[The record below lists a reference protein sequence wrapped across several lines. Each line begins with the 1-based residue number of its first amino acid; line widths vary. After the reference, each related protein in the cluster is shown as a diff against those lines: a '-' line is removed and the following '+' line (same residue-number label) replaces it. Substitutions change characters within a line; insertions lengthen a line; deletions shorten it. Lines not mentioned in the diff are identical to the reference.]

1 MNSFHG
7 SSENLAPHALGG
19 CFCNWAIPEKNPNRE
34 DLRYTFLKNT
44 GIFRFATLPLEIPE

>member
-34 DLRYTFLKNT
+34 DLRYTSLKNT
-44 GIFRFATLPLEIPE
+44 GIYRFATLPLEIPE